1 MKLNMGNRE
10 LGAQLT
16 VKLLFYNWVVF
27 LCNFFKNMFLPI
39 DWSSKVT
46 RWTLWSNAITR
57 KCVGS
62 VAAWISIFFSPSL
75 LRKEETCC
83 EWREMQSAN
92 VPWYIYRDPLC
103 ATDIPRA
110 LHNPNGMCWPHKTG
124 TIYFSSMRPSSSSL
138 TLIVIWFHFPL
149 FFFFHQ
155 NIYGTFCWTKESFC
169 CHQVVRSDVQ
179 SPHRLTTPNRINVL
193 TVSLFRW
200 GFLFMRLD

>member
-1 MKLNMGNRE
+1 MCRIGSR
-10 LGAQLT
+10 
-16 VKLLFYNWVVF
+16 V
-27 LCNFFKNMFLPI
+27 NF
-39 DWSSKVT
+39 V
-46 RWTLWSNAITR
+46 
-57 KCVGS
+57 
-62 VAAWISIFFSPSL
+62 FFSPSF

-149 FFFFHQ
+149 LFFFIKISMGLFVGQKNHFVVIKSCGLTCNRHIVWRHQ
-155 NIYGTFCWTKESFC
+155 IVLMFSRSRYLDGVFFLCDWISWIRLRRLGKPWKSCRRGKE
-169 CHQVVRSDVQ
+169 
-179 SPHRLTTPNRINVL
+179 
-193 TVSLFRW
+193 
-200 GFLFMRLD
+200 